1 MTPIIKLE
9 NVYKSYPM
17 GKLEL
22 QVLKGI
28 TLEIKRGAFVS
39 IIGPSGSGKSTLLN
53 LIGCLD
59 FPTKGRVFLDG
70 KDVQKL
76 SENQLARIRGKTI
89 GFVFQQFNLIPTL
102 TALENVT
109 LPMIFQR
116 VPEKKRKE
124 KAKALLE
131 MVELKERIS
140 HRPAELSGGE
150 QQRVAIAR
158 ALSNDPEV
166 IVADEP
172 TGNLDSTSGE
182 KIMQILKDLH
192 QKEQKTIIVVTH
204 DPNIASYCKEIVH
217 IKDGQIASNH
227 RFKEEILWKGNNK
240 RNNF

>member
-1 MTPIIKLE
+1 
-9 NVYKSYPM
+9 M

-28 TLEIKRGAFVS
+28 PLEIKRGAFVS